1 MTRLRAEDGGVL
13 AKTLGLLLIVV
24 LLGAG
29 AMYVYGKRQQPLSAQ
44 GGTLS
49 ATDTG
54 KVSIVLAPDGH
65 VYVATIVHNDGTFP
79 ITLQGLDDTPAPHD
93 QPYVATSIGLGDG
106 KTADPASAA
115 SFTPVA
121 LEPGAGVGIFVVFDP
136 NVGLACARY
145 PDTPGQATAFPPIP
159 LRFSTYG
166 VEATQSIEFPH
177 APDVEGF
184 TRATCEAAVGSI

>member
-1 MTRLRAEDGGVL
+1 MRRLRGEDGGVL
-13 AKTLGLLLIVV
+13 AKTLGLLVIVL
-24 LLGAG
+24 LLGAA

-44 GGTLS
+44 DGTLS
-49 ATDTG
+49 ATDAG
-54 KVSIVLAPDGH
+54 RGAIVLAPDGR

-115 SFTPVA
+115 SFTSVA
-121 LEPGAGVGIFVVFDP
+121 LKPGAGVGIFVVFEP
-136 NVGLACARY
+136 NPDLVCTRY
-145 PDTPGQATAFPPIP
+145 TNSPGQATAFPPIP

-166 VEATQSIEFPH
+166 VEATQSIEVPR
-177 APDVEGF
+177 ASEIKGF
-184 TRATCEAAVGSI
+184 TRAECEAVVGT